1 MYAQKENNKSD
12 INTKRNNTEK
22 NTEPTENGNN
32 VNTELFLLRS

>member
-22 NTEPTENGNN
+22 NTEPKIYYLN
-32 VNTELFLLRS
+32 S